1 MEENKKIDF
10 NLNLINRNNLTV
22 SGTNKIISL
31 KPELIQ
37 LDTVLGGLIIGGKNL
52 ELKKLNAGNNTA
64 EILGTINNIK
74 FVENA
79 DKTPFFRK
87 LFKWFL
93 PLIYN

>member
-1 MEENKKIDF
+1 MDENKKIDF
-10 NLNLINRNNLTV
+10 NLTLINRNNLSVT
-22 SGTNKIISL
+22 GTNKIISL

-52 ELKKLNAGNNTA
+52 ELKKLNSGGNTA

-87 LFKWFL
+87 LFK
-93 PLIYN
+93 